1 MQATQVQQSVPGAV
15 RNAFRLTLLVIGLA
29 LLSNVVS
36 LFDGGREEAEAAGT
50 GAVWGAVAFAVV
62 LVILQFLVAF
72 KMRAGA
78 RWARTVLTILAVL
91 QLIGTVVGLA
101 DVEGGFGTVHLVL
114 NVLVAIIDIAVL
126 VLLYRPESNRY
137 FAR

>member
-1 MQATQVQQSVPGAV
+1 MQATQVQQGVPGAV

-36 LFDGGREEAEAAGT
+36 LFDGGRDDAEAAGT
-50 GAVWGAVAFAVV
+50 GTVWGAVAFAVI
-62 LVILQFLVAF
+62 LVVVQFFVAL
-72 KMRAGA
+72 KMRDGA
-78 RWARTVLTILAVL
+78 NWARRVLTILAIL
-91 QLIGTVVGLA
+91 QLIGTLVGLA
-101 DVEGGFGTVHLVL
+101 DVEGGLGTVQLAL
-114 NVLVAIIDIAVL
+114 NVLVAIADIALV